1 MKKNTLLYLCL
12 ILTLYLLPNKIYALG
27 TINNEKIKEI
37 VQNNQGQS
45 ALVTKQSGEIVAGY
59 NNNVNPNYG
68 GASTVKLIVADI
80 IISRFNQG
88 TIKLDDTISIPSC
101 VRPGE
106 ELNKGS
112 WVVRDAMRNML
123 KDSGNS
129 STNALIYSVTKSCDA
144 KGINNLLGNYSN
156 TKINSYLNLP
166 GASPVLGSAGGN
178 TTNANDVSKAMSRI
192 FTSSGE
198 AANIAKT
205 SLQSSTDKLGIN
217 SIANKVGITSRVTG
231 NVAIVEIGGN
241 NYIVTVFVD
250 GNNEAKVTAISNE
263 IIKILNENK
272 DSLAQSDSTSPTD
285 STTSTGASTFTS
297 GAPVS
302 YESYTNFPGVGR
314 ISNLCQLITALWYLG
329 FAVLLTSVL
338 GMFLWGGYIYVTA
351 GVNAGKVNQA
361 KEIFTN
367 TITGLI
373 IGLSIFII
381 INIINPGLLQGNC
394 SIPSVGSGATVGGP
408 AGPSNIIPKPG
419 ESVFPVT
426 REYQCPGPRTSFGY
440 ARGRLHAGVDLTPP
454 LSTISDSQALQ
465 LPILAFRDGTVNE
478 VGGGF
483 GVVGIDHGGGL
494 ETRYLHNSKILV
506 SNGQKVTAGQ
516 EIAKM
521 GDAGSPGVIHAHFE
535 VYQNNRP
542 VDPAPIIFDSGKN
555 PDPSKVKTT
564 GSPKC
569 VGQNS

>member
-1 MKKNTLLYLCL
+1 MNQKLFLRLAIISFIILNFNNTL
-12 ILTLYLLPNKIYALG
+12 A
-27 TINNEKIKEI
+27 
-37 VQNNQGQS
+37 
-45 ALVTKQSGEIVAGY
+45 
-59 NNNVNPNYG
+59 NPNDRFENRPQLPDANPVIVG
-68 GASTVKLIVADI
+68 GTNPTVIPNAGTNTQ
-80 IISRFNQG
+80 SENQ
-88 TIKLDDTISIPSC
+88 K
-101 VRPGE
+101 
-106 ELNKGS
+106 
-112 WVVRDAMRNML
+112 
-123 KDSGNS
+123 
-129 STNALIYSVTKSCDA
+129 TNT
-144 KGINNLLGNYSN
+144 
-156 TKINSYLNLP
+156 P
-166 GASPVLGSAGGN
+166 P
-178 TTNANDVSKAMSRI
+178 
-192 FTSSGE
+192 
-198 AANIAKT
+198 
-205 SLQSSTDKLGIN
+205 
-217 SIANKVGITSRVTG
+217 VTG
-231 NVAIVEIGGN
+231 Q
-241 NYIVTVFVD
+241 
-250 GNNEAKVTAISNE
+250 TAPQTSI
-263 IIKILNENK
+263 
-272 DSLAQSDSTSPTD
+272 STSTP
-285 STTSTGASTFTS
+285 STTAGA
-297 GAPVS
+297 VS
-302 YESYTNFPGVGR
+302 YESYTNFPGLGR
-314 ISNLCQLITALWYLG
+314 ISNLCQLITALWLLG

-338 GMFLWGGYIYVTA
+338 GMFLWGGYMYVTA

-394 SIPSVGSGATVGGP
+394 SIPSVGSGATIGGP

-426 REYQCPGPRTSFGY
+426 REYQCPGPRTSFGN

-454 LSTISDSQALQ
+454 RSTISDSQALQ

-494 ETRYLHNSKILV
+494 ETRYVHNSKILV
-506 SNGQKVTAGQ
+506 SMGQKVTAGQ

-521 GDAGSPGVIHAHFE
+521 GSAGSPGVIHAHFE

-542 VDPAPIIFDSGKN
+542 VDPAPIIFDSSKN